1 MLVASLDLECETG
14 FIAARILSK
23 ELKYLE
29 FLEMTAW
36 SEYPKQEEQ
45 QMFEEVII
53 SWLQYLFIVV
63 SSLH

>member
-53 SWLQYLFIVV
+53 S
-63 SSLH
+63 